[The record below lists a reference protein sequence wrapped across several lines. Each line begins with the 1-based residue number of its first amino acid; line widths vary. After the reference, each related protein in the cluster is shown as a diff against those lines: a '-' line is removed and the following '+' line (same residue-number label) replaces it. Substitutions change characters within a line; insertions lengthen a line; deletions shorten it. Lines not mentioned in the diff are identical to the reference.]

1 MVILIFI
8 FLTPKSW
15 FDNGERP
22 RAMSHQSPV
31 ITKLVLPP
39 EVVAN
44 EEDKVRIEQQ
54 VRTMT
59 GRDDAKVMSIRRVV
73 NEDGRI
79 VGFEVDIQ

>member
-22 RAMSHQSPV
+22 GAMAHQSPV
-31 ITKLVLPP
+31 ITKVVLPP
-39 EVVAN
+39 EVVEN
-44 EEDKVRIEQQ
+44 EADRAKIEQQ
-54 VRTMT
+54 VRAFT
-59 GRDDAKVMSIRRVV
+59 GRSSFKVIGVRRVV
-73 NEDGRI
+73 RDDGST